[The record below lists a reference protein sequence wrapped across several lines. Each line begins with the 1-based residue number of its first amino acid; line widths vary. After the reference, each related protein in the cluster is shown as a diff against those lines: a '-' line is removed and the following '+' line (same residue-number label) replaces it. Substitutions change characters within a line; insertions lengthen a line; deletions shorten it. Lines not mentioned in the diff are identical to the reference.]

1 MGKVAGFPVAGS
13 RRGEETGVLHFV
25 FKRIA
30 MAVPTL
36 LIMAVTV
43 FVLIRLIPG
52 DPAALMLGDLATPA
66 SLADLHERLGLD
78 QSLPVQFGIWFGNVL
93 HGDLGTSITSN
104 QPVLP
109 LVLDRFWISARVVLI
124 AVLLASLFAVPAGMI
139 AAWRQNTGTDLFL
152 VGTATLLYSIPTFWL
167 GLLLLLFLGLQLNWL
182 PVVGYVSFSEDPG
195 AALLYIVMPVMTLF
209 LHEMGVLIRMSRAST
224 LEVLRLDYITHA
236 RAKGLSESAVLWRHA
251 FKNAFGPTW
260 TLIGLVLGN
269 LLGGIAV
276 VETVFTIPGL
286 GRLLV
291 DAIFAR
297 DYPVIQGCLLFIA
310 FVYVAVNLVVDLL
323 YPLFDPRVTAE

>member
-1 MGKVAGFPVAGS
+1 MFRFAAA
-13 RRGEETGVLHFV
+13 
-25 FKRIA
+25 RIA

-36 LIMAVTV
+36 LIVAVSV

-52 DPAALMLGDLATPA
+52 DPAQLLLGDLATPA
-66 SLADLHERLGLD
+66 SLADLRARLGLD
-78 QSLPVQFGIWFGNVL
+78 RSLPAQFGIWFGHVL
-93 HGDLGTSITSN
+93 QGDLGTSINSG
-104 QPVLP
+104 QDVLS
-109 LVLDRFWISARVVLI
+109 LVAERFLISGRIVLV
-124 AVLLASLFAVPAGMI
+124 AVALAALVAVPAGMV
-139 AAWRQNTGTDLFL
+139 AAWKQNRAPDLLL
-152 VGTATLLYSIPTFWL
+152 VGSATLLVSVPTFWL
-167 GLLLLLFLGLQLNWL
+167 GLLLLLLFGLKLGWL
-182 PVVGYVSFSEDPG
+182 PVVGYVGIAEDWKNG
-195 AALLYIVMPVMTLF
+195 LLYLVLPILTLF
-209 LHEMGVLIRMSRAST
+209 LHEIGVLMRMARAST

-236 RAKGLSESAVLWRHA
+236 RAKGLSERAVLMRHA

-297 DYPVIQGCLLFIA
+297 DYPVIQGCLLFVAVI
-310 FVYVAVNLVVDLL
+310 YVVVNLVIDLC
-323 YPLFDPRVTAE
+323 YPLFDPRVAVE

>member
-1 MGKVAGFPVAGS
+1 MFRFAL
-13 RRGEETGVLHFV
+13 T
-25 FKRIA
+25 RIA
-30 MAVPTL
+30 MALPTL
-36 LIMAVTV
+36 LIVAVSV

-52 DPAALMLGDLATPA
+52 DPAQLMLGDLATPA
-66 SLADLHERLGLD
+66 SLADLRARLGLD
-78 QSLPVQFGIWFGNVL
+78 QSLPAQFGIWFGKVL
-93 HGDLGTSITSN
+93 TGDFGQSISS
-104 QPVLP
+104 QQAVLP
-109 LVLDRFWISARVVLI
+109 LILQRFAVSAQIVLV
-124 AVLLASLFAVPAGMI
+124 AVLLASLVAVPAGVI
-139 AAWRQNTGTDLFL
+139 AAWKQDTPVDLGL
-152 VGTATLLYSIPTFWL
+152 VATATLLLSIPTFWL
-167 GLLLLLFLGLQLNWL
+167 GLLLLLFFGLKLEWL
-182 PVVGYVSFSEDPG
+182 PVVGYVAIAENPWAG
-195 AALLYIVMPVMTLF
+195 ILYLIMPIMTLF
-209 LHEMGVLIRMSRAST
+209 VHEIGVILRMARAST

-297 DYPVIQGCLLFIA
+297 DYPVIQGCMLFVA
-310 FVYVAVNLVVDLL
+310 FTYVLVNLVIDLC
-323 YPLFDPRVTAE
+323 YPVFDPRVTAQ

>member
-1 MGKVAGFPVAGS
+1 MLA
-13 RRGEETGVLHFV
+13 FV
-25 FKRIA
+25 FKRVF

-36 LIMAVTV
+36 LIMAVAV

-52 DPAALMLGDLATPA
+52 DPASLMLGDLADAA
-66 SLADLHERLGLD
+66 SLADLRQRLGLD
-78 QSLPVQFGIWFGNVL
+78 QSLPVQFGIWFGNL
-93 HGDLGTSITSN
+93 LQGDLGRSITSA

-109 LVLDRFWISARVVLI
+109 LVLDRFWISARIVVL
-124 AVLLASLFAVPAGMI
+124 AVLLASFVAVPAGMI
-139 AAWRQNTGTDLFL
+139 AAWRQNSGLDLFL
-152 VGTATLLYSIPTFWL
+152 VGLATLLYSIPTFWM
-167 GLLLLLFLGLQLNWL
+167 GLLLLMLLGLQLEWL
-182 PVVGYVSFSEDPG
+182 PIVGYVSFSQDPW
-195 AALLYIVMPVMTLF
+195 AALLYIVMPVTTLF
-209 LHEMGVLIRMSRAST
+209 LHEMGVLIRMARAST

-297 DYPVIQGCLLFIA
+297 DYPVIQGCLLFVA
-310 FVYVAVNLVVDLL
+310 FVYVAVNLLVDLL
-323 YPLFDPRVTAE
+323 YPIFDPRVTAQ

>member
-1 MGKVAGFPVAGS
+1 MLA
-13 RRGEETGVLHFV
+13 FV
-25 FKRIA
+25 FKRVF

-36 LIMAVTV
+36 LIMAVAV

-52 DPAALMLGDLATPA
+52 DPASLMLGDLADAA
-66 SLADLHERLGLD
+66 SLADLRQRLGLD
-78 QSLPVQFGIWFGNVL
+78 QSLPVQFGIWFGNL
-93 HGDLGTSITSN
+93 LQGDLGRSITSA

-109 LVLDRFWISARVVLI
+109 LVLDRFWISARIVVL
-124 AVLLASLFAVPAGMI
+124 AVLLASLVAVPAGMI
-139 AAWRQNTGTDLFL
+139 AAWRQNSGLDLFL
-152 VGTATLLYSIPTFWL
+152 VGLATLLYSIPTFWM
-167 GLLLLLFLGLQLNWL
+167 GLLLLMLLGLQLEWL
-182 PVVGYVSFSEDPG
+182 PIVGYVSFSQDPW
-195 AALLYIVMPVMTLF
+195 AALLYIVMPVTTLF
-209 LHEMGVLIRMSRAST
+209 LHEMGVLIRMARAST

-297 DYPVIQGCLLFIA
+297 DYPVIQGCLLFVA
-310 FVYVAVNLVVDLL
+310 FVYVAVNLLVDLL
-323 YPLFDPRVTAE
+323 YPIFDPRVTAQ

>member
-1 MGKVAGFPVAGS
+1 MLRFAL
-13 RRGEETGVLHFV
+13 RRIL
-25 FKRIA
+25 

-36 LIMAVTV
+36 LIMAVSV

-52 DPAALMLGDLATPA
+52 DPASLMLGDLADPA
-66 SLADLHERLGLD
+66 SLADLQKRLGLD
-78 QSLPVQFGIWFGNVL
+78 QSLPVQFFIWFGNVL
-93 HGDLGTSITSN
+93 HGDLGNSITSG

-109 LVLDRFWISARVVLI
+109 LVFDRFWISARIVLV
-124 AVLLASLFAVPAGMI
+124 AVFIASLIAVPAGVI
-139 AAWRQNTGTDLFL
+139 AAWRQNSALDLAL
-152 VGTATLLYSIPTFWL
+152 VGSATVLLSIPTFWL
-167 GLLLLLFLGLQLNWL
+167 GLLLLLFFGLKLEWL
-182 PVVGYVSFSEDPG
+182 PVVGYVSFRDNPT
-195 AALLYIVMPVMTLF
+195 AALLYIIMPVMTLF
-209 LHEMGVLIRMSRAST
+209 LHEMGVLIRMARAST

-291 DAIFAR
+291 DSIFAR
-297 DYPVIQGCLLFIA
+297 DYPVIQGCLLFVA
-310 FVYVAVNLVVDLL
+310 FVYVVVNLIVDLL
-323 YPLFDPRVTAE
+323 YPVFDPRVTAE